1 MNTNMHIQNLFRPTR
16 IVLTLATVFA
26 LTACA
31 GRIDATRP
39 DVAVP
44 QTWAEAAPG
53 SAALQRDWWRGFN
66 SAELTALIDEAQAGN
81 SDLII
86 AAERVT
92 QAEITARSAG
102 ASLFPLLTVSAD
114 TGAGRVKP
122 GGPGITG
129 WAKSESSGASL
140 QISYEVDVWGRV
152 AAVATSANASLAAS
166 RFDMESVRSTLTT
179 GVANAYFQ
187 TLALRTR
194 LKIAQENLAIS
205 EKLYAIVEARYRYG
219 AASALDVSRQRST
232 VLAQRATILPL
243 QTQER
248 QTVSALAILL
258 GRSPQSLQI
267 AAQGLDGLTVPEVA
281 PDLPSVLITRRPD
294 LASSEALLYAADANV
309 AAARAALLP
318 TISLSG
324 AAGASSSALLN
335 LGNPTY
341 SVGIAASIV
350 QTLFDGNRLRLQV
363 QSTESTR
370 RQLVQS
376 YRNTIYTALKEVDDA
391 LGNANR
397 NREQERAQSEI
408 RAEAQRALRLSE
420 LRYREGADD
429 LNSLL
434 DAQRTLFSSED
445 TLAQQRL
452 LRLTGTTDL
461 FKALGGGWERNPTTP
476 Q

>member
-1 MNTNMHIQNLFRPTR
+1 MNMQKIFRPTR
-16 IVLTLATVFA
+16 LALALATVLA
-26 LTACA
+26 LSACA
-31 GRIDATRP
+31 GHIEATRP
-39 DVAVP
+39 DVALP
-44 QTWAEAAPG
+44 QTWMEASSG
-53 SAALQRDWWRGFN
+53 NAALQRDWWRGFQ
-66 SAELTALIDEAQAGN
+66 SEELSALIEDAQATN
-81 SDLII
+81 PTLLI

-114 TGAGRVKP
+114 TGTGRVKS
-122 GGPGITG
+122 GTATVGG

-140 QISYEVDVWGRV
+140 QVNYEVDVWGRV
-152 AAVATSANASLAAS
+152 AATAASANASLDAT
-166 RFDMESVRSTLTT
+166 RFDLETARTTLTT

-194 LKIAQENLAIS
+194 LKIAEQNLAIA
-205 EKLYAIVEARYRYG
+205 EKLFAIVEARYRYG
-219 AASALDVSRQRST
+219 SASALDVSRQRST

-248 QTVSALAILL
+248 QTVTALAILL
-258 GRSPQSLQI
+258 GRPPQSLQV
-267 AAQGLDGLTVPEVA
+267 AAQGIEGLAVPEVA
-281 PDLPSVLITRRPD
+281 PNLPSTLITRRPD
-294 LASSEALLYAADANV
+294 IASAEATLYAADANV

-335 LGNPTY
+335 LGSPTY
-341 SVGIAASIV
+341 SIGIAASIV

-363 QSTESTR
+363 ESSESSR
-370 RQLVQS
+370 RQLVES
-376 YRNTIYTALKEVDDA
+376 YRSTIYTALKEVEDA
-391 LGNANR
+391 LGNTTR
-397 NREQERAQSEI
+397 NREQERSQTEI

-434 DAQRTLFSSED
+434 DAQRTLFSAED
-445 TLAQQRL
+445 SLAQQRL
-452 LRLTGTTDL
+452 SRLTGTTDL
-461 FKALGGGWERNPTTP
+461 FKALGGGWERPP
-476 Q
+476 ASAE